1 MPVTVRQL
9 RSVALVACAIFAASV
24 VGTGGCSHSTSAIPH
39 PVGTPSPLPSGSP
52 TPTPSP
58 TPTAN
63 VYVSMAYASMQP
75 TNDPTYGFID
85 GYALVSPPPTPV
97 SSPTPTP
104 SPKPSPTPTQTPG
117 PSSIV
122 NVPCDVNVQ
131 FENFDSSQPLTASAL
146 TPANPGGFPPQF
158 PQGFNNQNGSN
169 PSPVLTP
176 ISFPGNTFS
185 TGFVVALSKSGPGLS
200 LVYNTGT
207 QNGAFLIGDFL
218 NYNNAPSM
226 RGVMIV
232 SGCI

>member
-1 MPVTVRQL
+1 MPVSIRPL
-9 RSVALVACAIFAASV
+9 RSVALVVCAIFAASV
-24 VGTGGCSHSTSAIPH
+24 VGTGGCSHSTALPPTGH
-39 PVGTPSPLPSGSP
+39 PSPTPSGSP

-104 SPKPSPTPTQTPG
+104 SPKPSPTPTRTPG

-122 NVPCDVNVQ
+122 NVPCNANIQ
-131 FENFDSSQPLTASAL
+131 FENFDATQPLTASVL
-146 TPANPGGFPPQF
+146 TPANGNGFPPQF
-158 PQGFNNQNGSN
+158 PTFYNNPNGSN

-176 ISFPGNTFS
+176 ISLPGFTFS
-185 TGFVVALSKSGPGLS
+185 TGFVTALGKSGPGLS

-207 QNGAFLIGDFL
+207 QNGTFLIGDFL
-218 NYNNAPSM
+218 NYDNAPSM
-226 RGVMIV
+226 RGVIVV
-232 SGCI
+232 SGCM

>member
-1 MPVTVRQL
+1 MPVSVRQL

-24 VGTGGCSHSTSAIPH
+24 VGTGGCSHSTSAIPPAGH
-39 PVGTPSPLPSGSP
+39 PSPTASGSP

-117 PSSIV
+117 PSSII
-122 NVPCDVNVQ
+122 NVPCNVNIQ
-131 FENFDSSQPLTASAL
+131 FENFDSTEPLTASAL
-146 TPANPGGFPPQF
+146 MPANGNGFPPQF
-158 PQGFNNQNGSN
+158 PPGFNNQNGSN
-169 PSPVLTP
+169 SSPVLTP
-176 ISFPGNTFS
+176 ISFPGFTFS
-185 TGFVVALSKSGPGLS
+185 TGYVTALTKAGPGLS
-200 LVYNTGT
+200 LVYNTGNQDGT
-207 QNGAFLIGDFL
+207 FLIGDFQ
-218 NYNNAPSM
+218 NYDNAPSM
-226 RGVMIV
+226 RGVIVV
-232 SGCI
+232 SGCP